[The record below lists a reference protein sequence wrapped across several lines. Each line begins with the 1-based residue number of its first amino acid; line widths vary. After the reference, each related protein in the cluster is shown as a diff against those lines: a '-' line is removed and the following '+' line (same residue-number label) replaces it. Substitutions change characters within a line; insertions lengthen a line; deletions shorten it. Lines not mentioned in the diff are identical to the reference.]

1 MDSYGVADVAR
12 MLHLSR
18 GTIRGLISRGFVNPA
33 RGPRREYRFSF
44 QDLVT
49 LRAARALVQAKVPA
63 QRIGRSLSALRRQLP
78 KSVPLTGF
86 TICAM
91 GNQVVVG
98 RGGGNRWQAES
109 GQYLLE
115 LDVSVAGDSL
125 QITEIKRTRTDGER
139 ERASR
144 GAGREGTAPGVGRED
159 AARGAG
165 RAVQTGAEGSIRGRD
180 EDAVGGAG
188 RAVESLLDSVDA
200 HEWFERG
207 LSAEDLDV
215 DAALAA
221 YERCRAL
228 DAKHLGARINL
239 GRLLHEAGR
248 LDEAQRVY
256 SEAVHECEPDPTLF
270 FNLGVLLEDAG
281 RNEAAIEAYQQA
293 LAEDPD
299 LGDAHYNL
307 ARLYEALG
315 KPQHAI
321 RHLGIY
327 RRLLKS

>member
-1 MDSYGVADVAR
+1 MESYGVADVAR

-63 QRIGRSLSALRRQLP
+63 RRIGRSLSALRRQLP
-78 KSVPLTGF
+78 KSVPLAGF

-98 RGGGNRWQAES
+98 RGGGNRWQAET

-125 QITEIKRTRTDGER
+125 QITEIKRKSGPTGDAGAER
-139 ERASR
+139 EGAS
-144 GAGREGTAPGVGRED
+144 
-159 AARGAG
+159 
-165 RAVQTGAEGSIRGRD
+165 
-180 EDAVGGAG
+180 GGAG
-188 RAVESLLDSVDA
+188 RQGASQPDTALSLGSIDA

-207 LSAEDLDV
+207 LAAEDHDV
-215 DAALAA
+215 AAALEA

-228 DAKHLGARINL
+228 DAQHLGARINL
-239 GRLLHEAGR
+239 GRLLHDAGR

-256 SEAVHECEPDPTLF
+256 REAVSECEPDPTLF
-270 FNLGVLLEDAG
+270 FNLGVLLEDAS
-281 RNEAAIEAYQQA
+281 RNEEAVAAYQQA

-299 LGDAHYNL
+299 FSDAHYNL
-307 ARLYEALG
+307 ARLYEVLG

>member
-1 MDSYGVADVAR
+1 MDSYGVAEVAR

-49 LRAARALVQAKVPA
+49 LRTARALVQAKVPA

-78 KSVPLTGF
+78 KSLPLTGL
-86 TICAM
+86 TICAV
-91 GNQVVVG
+91 GNEVVV
-98 RGGGNRWQAES
+98 RKGGNRWQAES

-115 LDVSVAGDSL
+115 LDVAVTGDSL
-125 QITEIKRTRTDGER
+125 QITEIKRG
-139 ERASR
+139 
-144 GAGREGTAPGVGRED
+144 GG
-159 AARGAG
+159 
-165 RAVQTGAEGSIRGRD
+165 
-180 EDAVGGAG
+180 GGAG
-188 RAVESLLDSVDA
+188 DAGARAGAAGAVRPGVALAEGDGADASSDSVDA
-200 HEWFERG
+200 HAWFERG
-207 LSAEDLDV
+207 LAAEESDIV
-215 DAALAA
+215 AALAA

-228 DAKHLGARINL
+228 DARHVGARINL

-248 LDEAQRVY
+248 LKEAERVY
-256 SEAVHECEPDPTLF
+256 GEAVRECEPDPTLF
-270 FNLGVLLEDAG
+270 FNLGVVLEDAS
-281 RNEAAIEAYQQA
+281 RNEEAVAAYQQA

-299 LGDAHYNL
+299 FGDAHYNL
-307 ARLYEALG
+307 ARLYESLG

>member
-1 MDSYGVADVAR
+1 MDSYGVGEVAR

-49 LRAARALVQAKVPA
+49 LRTARALVQAKVPPR
-63 QRIGRSLSALRRQLP
+63 RIGRSLIALRRQLP

-91 GNQVVVG
+91 GNDVVV
-98 RGGGNRWQAES
+98 RRGGNRWQAES

-115 LDVSVAGDSL
+115 LDVAVAGDSL
-125 QITEIKRTRTDGER
+125 QITEIKH
-139 ERASR
+139 RAAESSSSGK
-144 GAGREGTAPGVGRED
+144 GARED
-159 AARGAG
+159 
-165 RAVQTGAEGSIRGRD
+165 VS
-180 EDAVGGAG
+180 
-188 RAVESLLDSVDA
+188 VEA
-200 HEWFERG
+200 HTWFERG
-207 LSAEDLDV
+207 LAAEDRDV
-215 DAALAA
+215 AAALEA

-228 DAKHLGARINL
+228 DARHVGAGINL
-239 GRLLHEAGR
+239 GRLHHEAGR
-248 LDEAQRVY
+248 LEEAHRVY
-256 SEAVHECEPDPTLF
+256 REALRECEPDPTLF
-270 FNLGVLLEDAG
+270 FNLGVLLEDAS
-281 RNEAAIEAYQQA
+281 RDEEAIEAYQQA

-299 LGDAHYNL
+299 FADAHFNL
-307 ARLYEALG
+307 ARLYEATG

-321 RHLGIY
+321 RHLGVY

>member
-1 MDSYGVADVAR
+1 MESYGVADVAR

-63 QRIGRSLSALRRQLP
+63 RRIGRSLSALRRQLP
-78 KSVPLTGF
+78 ESVPLAGF

-98 RGGGNRWQAES
+98 RGGGNRWQADT

-125 QITEIKRTRTDGER
+125 QITEIKRKSGPAGDAGAER
-139 ERASR
+139 EGVSR
-144 GAGREGTAPGVGRED
+144 GVGRGDLARGVGRE
-159 AARGAG
+159 G
-165 RAVQTGAEGSIRGRD
+165 
-180 EDAVGGAG
+180 
-188 RAVESLLDSVDA
+188 ESSPDNASSSESVDA

-207 LSAEDLDV
+207 LAAEDHDV
-215 DAALAA
+215 AAALEA

-228 DAKHLGARINL
+228 DAQHLGARINL
-239 GRLLHEAGR
+239 GRLLHDAGR

-256 SEAVHECEPDPTLF
+256 REAVSECEPDPTLF
-270 FNLGVLLEDAG
+270 FNLGVLLEDAS
-281 RNEAAIEAYQQA
+281 RNEEAVAAYQQA

-299 LGDAHYNL
+299 FSDAHYNL
-307 ARLYEALG
+307 ARLYEVLG

>member
-63 QRIGRSLSALRRQLP
+63 RRIGRSLSALRRQLP

-125 QITEIKRTRTDGER
+125 QITEIKRKG
-139 ERASR
+139 
-144 GAGREGTAPGVGRED
+144 GTEGVGREGASGGVSRED
-159 AARGAG
+159 SARG
-165 RAVQTGAEGSIRGRD
+165 VGAASLGSVSSPD
-180 EDAVGGAG
+180 
-188 RAVESLLDSVDA
+188 SLDA

-207 LSAEDLDV
+207 LAAEDDDV
-215 DAALAA
+215 DAAVAA

-228 DAKHLGARINL
+228 DAQHLGARINL
-239 GRLLHEAGR
+239 GRLLHDAGR
-248 LDEAQRVY
+248 LEEAQRVY
-256 SEAVHECEPDPTLF
+256 REAVQECEPDPTLF
-270 FNLGVLLEDAG
+270 FNLGVLLEDAS
-281 RNEAAIEAYQQA
+281 RNGAAVEAYQQA

-299 LGDAHYNL
+299 FADAHYNL
-307 ARLYEALG
+307 ARLYETLG

>member
-33 RGPRREYRFSF
+33 RGPRREYLFSF

-98 RGGGNRWQAES
+98 RGGGNRWAAES

-125 QITEIKRTRTDGER
+125 QITQIKRRSGSAG
-139 ERASR
+139 RASR
-144 GAGREGTAPGVGRED
+144 GAGREVES
-159 AARGAG
+159 
-165 RAVQTGAEGSIRGRD
+165 GAEGSVRD
-180 EDAVGGAG
+180 AG
-188 RAVESLLDSVDA
+188 REVEPQLDSVDA

-207 LSAEDLDV
+207 LAAEDLEVDV
-215 DAALAA
+215 ALEA

-256 SEAVHECEPDPTLF
+256 SEAVRECEPDPTLF
-270 FNLGVLLEDAG
+270 FNLGVLLEDAS
-281 RNEAAIEAYQQA
+281 RNEEAIEAYQQA

-307 ARLYEALG
+307 ARLYETLG

>member
-1 MDSYGVADVAR
+1 

-18 GTIRGLISRGFVNPA
+18 GTIRGLISRGFVSPA

-86 TICAM
+86 TICAL

-125 QITEIKRTRTDGER
+125 QITEIKNRGGKG
-139 ERASR
+139 SR
-144 GAGREGTAPGVGRED
+144 GAGSEDSAPGVGRED
-159 AARGAG
+159 VASPAG
-165 RAVQTGAEGSIRGRD
+165 PASVA
-180 EDAVGGAG
+180 
-188 RAVESLLDSVDA
+188 DSVDA

-207 LSAEDLDV
+207 LAAEERDV
-215 DAALAA
+215 AEALAA

-228 DAKHLGARINL
+228 DARHLGARINL

-256 SEAVHECEPDPTLF
+256 REAVRECEPDPTLF
-270 FNLGVLLEDAG
+270 FNLGVLLEDAL
-281 RNEAAIEAYQQA
+281 RNEDAIEAYQQA
-293 LAEDPD
+293 LAADPD

-307 ARLYEALG
+307 ARLYESLG

>member
-115 LDVSVAGDSL
+115 LDVSVTGDSL

-139 ERASR
+139 ERAS
-144 GAGREGTAPGVGRED
+144 P
-159 AARGAG
+159 
-165 RAVQTGAEGSIRGRD
+165 
-180 EDAVGGAG
+180 GAG

-215 DAALAA
+215 DEALAA

-248 LDEAQRVY
+248 LDEAQSVY
-256 SEAVHECEPDPTLF
+256 SEAVRECEPDPTLF

>member
-1 MDSYGVADVAR
+1 MDSYGVAEVAR

-49 LRAARALVQAKVPA
+49 LRTARALVQAKVPA

-78 KSVPLTGF
+78 KSVPLTGL
-86 TICAM
+86 TICAV
-91 GNQVVVG
+91 GNEVVV
-98 RGGGNRWQAES
+98 RKGGNRWQAES

-115 LDVSVAGDSL
+115 LDVAVAGDSL
-125 QITEIKRTRTDGER
+125 QITEIKRGGGASAGDAGA
-139 ERASR
+139 RAGVA
-144 GAGREGTAPGVGRED
+144 GAARPGVDLAEVDRAD
-159 AARGAG
+159 ASP
-165 RAVQTGAEGSIRGRD
+165 E
-180 EDAVGGAG
+180 
-188 RAVESLLDSVDA
+188 SVDA
-200 HEWFERG
+200 HAWFERG
-207 LSAEDLDV
+207 LAAEDSDV
-215 DAALAA
+215 AAALVA

-228 DAKHLGARINL
+228 DARHVGARINL

-248 LDEAQRVY
+248 LEEAQSVY
-256 SEAVHECEPDPTLF
+256 GEAVRECEPDPTLF
-270 FNLGVLLEDAG
+270 FNLGVVLEDAS
-281 RNEAAIEAYQQA
+281 RNEEAVAAYQQA

-299 LGDAHYNL
+299 FGDAHYNL